1 MGLLAGRGRRRGG
14 DDSKH
19 SSFSLSVF
27 HFLFLIFTS
36 LFCPFFLMITMIIII
51 IMVTMIIMIII
62 MIIIREEAEVMAGTV
77 DLTVVLSVLLVNYK

>member
-1 MGLLAGRGRRRGG
+1 
-14 DDSKH
+14 
-19 SSFSLSVF
+19 
-27 HFLFLIFTS
+27 
-36 LFCPFFLMITMIIII
+36 MITMIIII